1 MAVAGIGGCRP
12 ARLTC
17 NNGDLHAANGL
28 NAAVRCSA
36 RQERGSRNARPAP
49 EFHTIETIRDFSRD
63 MQHLCN
69 RDAAKYHK

>member
-1 MAVAGIGGCRP
+1 LP
-12 ARLTC
+12 ASALDLQQRRLARRQRDSTQQS
-17 NNGDLHAANGL
+17 DAPHAKK
-28 NAAVRCSA
+28 
-36 RQERGSRNARPAP
+36 RGSRNARPAP